1 MMAEDK
7 TSEIESNLARFVREM
22 SEAAA
27 RLEEFEE
34 DSERVMN
41 EAGLSEEEKRIVR
54 SGDEAEIL
62 AAIGEIR
69 EQAAPVQIRPPRI
82 RFRRRRP
89 PTPPTRL
96 D

>member
-1 MMAEDK
+1 MADEK
-7 TSEIESNLARFVREM
+7 PSQSNLARFVWEM

-41 EAGLSEEEKRIVR
+41 EAGLSDEEKQIVR
-54 SGDEAEIL
+54 SGDETEIL
-62 AAIGEIR
+62 AAIGEVP
-69 EQAAPVQIRPPRI
+69 EHGAPLTIRPPRI

-89 PTPPTRL
+89 PPPPPPPTPA
-96 D
+96 